1 MVIYKIYEALNV
13 DTLIQEKVGNRIK
26 FYEYPENGDI
36 TGPIIVIDP
45 LDAPLPADF
54 ADNKWLTEDYLYQI
68 EVWSKTLADTKLIA
82 DRIRHV
88 MWSINFGQ
96 SGGGVDEYDKDFG
109 IYRDARRYRG
119 KVYVI

>member
-1 MVIYKIYEALNV
+1 MIYKIYDALKV
-13 DTLIQEKVGNRIK
+13 DPLIQEKVGNRIK
-26 FYEYPENGDI
+26 FYEYPSTGDI

-45 LDAPLPADF
+45 LDTPIPSDY

-68 EVWSKTLADTKLIA
+68 EVWSKSLEDTKMIA
-82 DRIRHV
+82 DRIRQV

-96 SGGGVDEYDKDFG
+96 SGSGVDEWDKDTG

-119 KVYVI
+119 KVYVN